1 MEYRSLGKTDLK
13 VSLLGFGCGGV
24 GGLMVAGDYPTMVR
38 AVERAVAAG
47 INYFDTAQAYGN
59 GRSEENL
66 GRVLHELKPDVI
78 VGTKVQ
84 LSTADMDKIET
95 RIVRAAETSLRR
107 LQMEQL
113 DLFQLHNPIS
123 LERHAEQRWVGV
135 ADLEP
140 AARAFEKLQA
150 AGKIRYWGIN
160 GLGETEA
167 IHQGLGNGGAYT
179 IQICYNLLNPSA
191 GYPMPEKFPFQDYR
205 QLIKKAAELHMGVIA
220 FRIIAGGALTANNY
234 RHPNAAKNVE
244 PIASSSEYALDVTL
258 AQHFQYLVA
267 EKCTENMAE
276 AAIRFALSQPDIST
290 IPIGLSSLG
299 QLEQAI
305 RAVERGPLPQSAL
318 DRLPEIWD
326 KFFEIKKEKQ

>member
-1 MEYRSLGKTDLK
+1 MEYRLLGKTGLK

-38 AVERAVAAG
+38 SVERAVAAG

-84 LSTADMDKIET
+84 LTTADMEKIEK
-95 RIVRAAETSLRR
+95 RIIRAAETSLRR
-107 LQMEQL
+107 LQMERL
-113 DLFQLHNPIS
+113 DLFQLHNPIC
-123 LERHAEQRWVGV
+123 LERNVERCWVSV

-140 AARAFEKLQA
+140 AMQAFAKLQA

-160 GLGETEA
+160 GLGETQA
-167 IHQGLGNGGAYT
+167 LHQALDTYGAYT

-191 GYPMPEKFPFQDYR
+191 GYRMPEKFPFQDYR
-205 QLIKKAAELHMGVIA
+205 ELIKRAAERQVGVIA
-220 FRIIAGGALTANNY
+220 FRIIAGGALTANHY

-244 PIASSSEYALDVTL
+244 PIASSSEYEVDVAL
-258 AQHFQYLVA
+258 AKQFRYLVA

-290 IPIGLSSLG
+290 IPIGLSSLD

-305 RAVERGPLPQSAL
+305 FAVERGPLPQEAL
-318 DRLPEIWD
+318 DRLPVIW
-326 KFFEIKKEKQ
+326 EGYSI

>member
-1 MEYRSLGKTDLK
+1 MGRDSLEYRTLGKTGLR
-13 VSLLGFGCGGV
+13 VSMLGFGCGGV
-24 GGLMVAGDYPTMVR
+24 GGLMVADDYPTMLR
-38 AVERAVAAG
+38 AVERAVSAG
-47 INYFDTAQAYGN
+47 INYFDTAQSYGN

-84 LSTADMDKIET
+84 LSAADMDKIER
-95 RIVRAAETSLRR
+95 RIIRAAETSLRR

-123 LERHAEQRWVGV
+123 LDRQPEQCWAGV
-135 ADLEP
+135 TDIEP
-140 AARAFEKLQA
+140 AVQAFEKLQA

-167 IHQGLGNGGAYT
+167 IHQAVSKHETYT
-179 IQICYNLLNPSA
+179 IQVCYNLLNPSA
-191 GYPMPEKFPFQDYR
+191 GYRMTAEFPFQDYR
-205 QLIKKAAELHMGVIA
+205 ELIKKAAERQIGVIA
-220 FRIIAGGALTANNY
+220 FRIIAGGALTANDY

-244 PIASSSEYALDVTL
+244 PIASSNEYEVDVAL
-258 AQHFQYLVA
+258 AKQFRYLVS
-267 EKCTENMAE
+267 EKCTENMTE

-290 IPIGLSSLG
+290 IPIGLSSLD

-305 RAVERGPLPQSAL
+305 IAVEKGPLPQEAL
-318 DRLPEIWD
+318 DRLPVIW
-326 KFFEIKKEKQ
+326 KGFSI